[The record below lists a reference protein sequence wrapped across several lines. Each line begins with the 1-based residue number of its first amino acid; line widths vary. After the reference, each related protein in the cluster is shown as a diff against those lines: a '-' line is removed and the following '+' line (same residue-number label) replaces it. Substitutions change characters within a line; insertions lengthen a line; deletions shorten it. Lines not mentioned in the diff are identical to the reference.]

1 MVGSNINSKSLS
13 MQIHN
18 TLCSIFGP
26 ISCYIIQILIAR
38 KMVHYLIKCDIHKGL
53 PKRTCI

>member
-1 MVGSNINSKSLS
+1 